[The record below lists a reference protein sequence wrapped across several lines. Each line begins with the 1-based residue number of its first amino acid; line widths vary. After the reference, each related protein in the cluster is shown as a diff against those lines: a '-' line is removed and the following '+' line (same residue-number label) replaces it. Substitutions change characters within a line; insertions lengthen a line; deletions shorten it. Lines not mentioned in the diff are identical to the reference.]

1 MNDQITQLLFNV
13 GFCAA
18 YTGFPYLSYA
28 IALAASDE
36 TCLRRLTKRLYPEV
50 AQHFGVSV
58 SAAEQAM
65 RFLLRCFWD
74 SGNVPLLEQRICY
87 PFNFRPYTGE
97 FIGILAVYFRT
108 LA

>member
-1 MNDQITQLLFNV
+1 MSDQVARLLFNV
-13 GFCAA
+13 GFRAA

-28 IALAASDE
+28 IALATSDE
-36 TCLRRLTKRLYPEV
+36 TCLHGLTKRLYPEV

-65 RFLLRCFWD
+65 RFLLHCFWD

-87 PFNFRPYTGE
+87 LFKFRPYTGE

-108 LA
+108 LQ